1 LNCGVGFLYKSALI
15 FVKPEASAIR
25 RDAFSPAI
33 RFAHK
38 LTKKQT
44 RFLQDAIMPDR
55 IRIEAIWP
63 SGLATK
69 FNARLYKNS
78 RLVKK
83 SYKGAGG
90 LLRRGNFLHKDVLM
104 QSCAGKS
111 SSAEPGNI
119 DAEPWLFNDTLIW

>member
-1 LNCGVGFLYKSALI
+1 MLPGAPGLAQSWPLPSAN
-15 FVKPEASAIR
+15 
-25 RDAFSPAI
+25 

-63 SGLATK
+63 SGHATR

-78 RLVKK
+78 RL
-83 SYKGAGG
+83 
-90 LLRRGNFLHKDVLM
+90 
-104 QSCAGKS
+104 
-111 SSAEPGNI
+111 
-119 DAEPWLFNDTLIW
+119 